1 MPYRVKDFSTGNY
14 LTTSTAKSVDYKD
27 PLYARVYPT
36 INGAR
41 SSARYQQNLH
51 SHWFETEEFL
61 LKRDGEM
68 PYGIEPQ
75 YNGIAP
81 KWDIEEF

>member
-14 LTTSTAKSVDYKD
+14 LTNSNAKSVDHKN
-27 PLYARVYPT
+27 PVYARVYPT
-36 INGAR
+36 IKGAR
-41 SSARYQQNLH
+41 SSARYQQNIH

-61 LKRDGEM
+61 LKRDGKM
-68 PYGIEPQ
+68 PYDIEPK